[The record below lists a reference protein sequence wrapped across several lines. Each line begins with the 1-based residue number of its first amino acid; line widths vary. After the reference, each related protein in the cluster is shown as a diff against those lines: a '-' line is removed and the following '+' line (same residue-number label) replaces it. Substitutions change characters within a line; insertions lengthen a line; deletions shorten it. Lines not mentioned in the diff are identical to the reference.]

1 MRSEQVGVWSLE
13 FGVSSE
19 QVGVWSELK
28 VESGKFGTGHCF
40 ARPCSFGRSGFAVTL
55 SALPLSLHTA
65 SGTPSAVLQSLPL
78 VSVYSVSAS
87 ETGIKSC
94 EKA

>member
-1 MRSEQVGVWSLE
+1 M
-13 FGVSSE
+13 SSE
-19 QVGVWSELK
+19 QVGVWSEGLG
-28 VESGKFGTGHCF
+28 V
-40 ARPCSFGRSGFAVTL
+40 GRSGFAVTL

-78 VSVYSVSAS
+78 VSVYAVSAS
-87 ETGIKSC
+87 EIGKNSC